1 MFTLTAEN
9 AYGERLELTHNPS
22 YTITSIIGLSPA
34 DAQINTTKNAGFDGS
49 TFNSS
54 YVNERSVSITLMIN
68 SPAEENRIKLYKYF
82 KLGSPIRLYY
92 QNGIRD
98 TYLDG
103 YVQNEPIELFNT
115 KPREVAQITIICPMP
130 FFVGSEDDIQS
141 FSGAEPL
148 FEFPFSIAAEG
159 IPFSELVTLQEQNI
173 INHGDV
179 EVGCTFEIHAL
190 GNVSYP
196 KIYNSITQEHIYV
209 NQTMTS
215 GDTIKIN
222 TIRGQKSI
230 YLIDHNNVKTNII
243 GKFVPGSAWL
253 QLAPGDNLF
262 IVDANTGAQNMTVTV
277 KTINRYEGV

>member
-1 MFTLTAEN
+1 MYTLTAEN

-82 KLGSPIRLYY
+82 KPGSPIRLYY

-130 FFVGSEDDIQS
+130 FFVGVEDDIQS
-141 FSGAEPL
+141 FSGATPL

-190 GNVSYP
+190 GNVSYQD
-196 KIYNSITQEHIYV
+196 IQLDNSGAHIC
-209 NQTMTS
+209 
-215 GDTIKIN
+215 
-222 TIRGQKSI
+222 
-230 YLIDHNNVKTNII
+230 
-243 GKFVPGSAWL
+243 
-253 QLAPGDNLF
+253 
-262 IVDANTGAQNMTVTV
+262 
-277 KTINRYEGV
+277 